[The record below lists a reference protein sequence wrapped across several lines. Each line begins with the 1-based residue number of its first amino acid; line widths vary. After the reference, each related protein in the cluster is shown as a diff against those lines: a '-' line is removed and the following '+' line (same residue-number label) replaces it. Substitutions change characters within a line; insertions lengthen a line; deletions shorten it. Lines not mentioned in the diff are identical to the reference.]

1 MSAFRTCQR
10 KEMSSRQRKSAPF
23 RGALFRWLTSFEND
37 VLQMRLQLH
46 VVCSDYIELFCMSF
60 MYFMINN
67 GICGITAFPIAFID
81 SRLHVGKEIPASS
94 RGSPSSPLQRGATVG
109 KLIQFGTANEL
120 VNSSSRSRDRASEPL
135 SSNSPPPT
143 QSELATNQIRSLR
156 WGAPTA
162 QAGITNGMTE
172 YPIPSKS

>member
-23 RGALFRWLTSFEND
+23 SGALFRWLTSFEND

-46 VVCSDYIELFCMSF
+46 VVCSDYVELFCMSF

-67 GICGITAFPIAFID
+67 GICGTTAFPIAVMD

-94 RGSPSSPLQRGATVG
+94 MGSPSSPKQRGETVG
-109 KLIQFGTANEL
+109 KLIQFGIANEL
-120 VNSSSRSRDRASEPL
+120 VNSSSRSCDRAAAPVSN
-135 SSNSPPPT
+135 NSPPLT
-143 QSELATNQIRSLR
+143 LSEWATNQIRSLL

-172 YPIPSKS
+172 YPIPSRS